1 MVTDDA
7 FVVVPEMLSAR
18 RVDFSS
24 RDHRYSS
31 AWGTRLDL
39 LAAGL
44 AVSCMPVCAVRLRSI
59 AAPLGCMVAQYRKR
73 ASVALNG

>member
-31 AWGTRLDL
+31 AWSAWVDPLMV
-39 LAAGL
+39 GL
-44 AVSCMPVCAVRLRSI
+44 AVSGMPVCAIRLRSI